1 MNDEEKAMFEELFE
15 NALKTNKEEA
25 VKLWNSALGDAY
37 RERRWREISFWPLC
51 EEHLKH
57 AREKHPEF
65 AKCVTDLPAPP
76 PELGTRAMRKT
87 LISRELKITGRETVE
102 HVLREEIGE
111 FLIELLRGDPSRAC
125 EEAADIVAVLLRAL
139 SGDIKKEMKE

>member
-1 MNDEEKAMFEELFE
+1 MNDEDKAKFEKLFE
-15 NALKTNKEEA
+15 KTLKTNKEEA

-37 RERRWREISFWPLC
+37 RERRWREVSFWPLC

-65 AKCVTDLPAPP
+65 TVHGLPST
-76 PELGTRAMRKT
+76 PERYEQEAEAYKQGGTIAHI
-87 LISRELKITGRETVE
+87 LLSEAF
-102 HVLREEIGE
+102 E
-111 FLIELLRGDPSRAC
+111 FLAEIKRGDPSRAC

-139 SGDIKKEMKE
+139 SGDVKPAGDEG